1 MLWYLGWISAAVF
14 VLAIITLLFGGFAY
28 EKSMSDIPAFV
39 MLGSIIV
46 GIIAIITGI
55 VFLNNISR
63 TKFEASEYNI
73 AAMADTYDAKIIY
86 TSNKEAPYL
95 EKETRFNITR
105 WYYYLPE
112 NDPYKEFRLT
122 PSTTGEPPETVE
134 ETR

>member
-1 MLWYLGWISAAVF
+1 MLWYLGWISAVVF
-14 VLAIITLLFGGFAY
+14 VLAAITLLLGAYAY
-28 EKSMSDIPAFV
+28 ENSWSSIPEYV
-39 MLGSIIV
+39 MLGSIII
-46 GIIAIITGI
+46 GIIAIITVI
-55 VFLNNISR
+55 VFLSNISK

-122 PSTTGEPPETVE
+122 PSTAGEPPETVE